1 MTEFDVFTNAL
12 GESDPDRR
20 AALLDHAC
28 GVDRKLRRRV
38 EVLLKAHE
46 LADNFL
52 EDAPP
57 LTAVTDAITQ
67 DIAAIRPPAALA
79 PPKLIEGP
87 GIQIGPYKLL
97 QQIGEGGMGVVY
109 MAEQETPV
117 RRRVA
122 LKIIK
127 PGMDSEQVIAR
138 FEAERQALAMMDHQN
153 IARVLD
159 AGTSD
164 SGRPFFVMELVH
176 GVPISKYCDDA
187 QLTPRERL
195 ELFIP
200 VCQAIQHAHQ
210 KGIIHRDIKPS
221 NVLVT
226 MYDGKPVA
234 KVIDFGIAK
243 AIDQRLTERT
253 MFTQFGS
260 LVGTLEYMSPEQAE
274 MSALGVDTR
283 SDIYSLGVLLYELL
297 TGSTPLEAASLRE
310 AGYAEILKRIKEE
323 EPPRPSTRLS
333 ESREALPS
341 ISCRRRTEPSKLANM
356 LRGELDW
363 IVLKALEK
371 DRGRRYETAN
381 AFARDIERYLKDE
394 TVEACPPSA
403 GYRLRKFARK
413 YRAPLAV
420 ASGFALLLI
429 AGALASTWQAIRA
442 TKAEREALLRRDA
455 AARAEQTA
463 QAERD
468 IASVARRDS
477 EVKREE
483 AETARQLL
491 RRSLYAA
498 DMQLAQ
504 AAWNSKSLLRMR
516 ELLERQQPG
525 PGEADLRGFEWDYLR
540 RESSTFRT
548 FRPLA
553 NAVGGLM
560 SPDARTFVH
569 VVKVP
574 APGAVGQEFRLRR
587 WDTASGRELRG
598 FDPFPGETAII
609 HLSHD
614 WFSPDGKRFA
624 FLANV
629 RDAAGRERW
638 KLKVW
643 EWESG
648 RELFSLPEVP
658 TSTVLAFDPSGA
670 RLAFAIP
677 APGDEPGCDLTIREI
692 EGGKELVKNSLPT
705 AKEFSPRSI
714 TFNPD
719 GGRLAIVMGR
729 IRTDSS
735 SESPPVFE
743 AMVLA
748 AGSGQELLRFGA
760 GQGSLMQFSPDGK
773 RLAVSNQVR
782 SSKLIVRDAS
792 SGEEVL
798 HLTPEIDDLFL
809 FKDIAF
815 SPDGSRLASAGHD
828 GKLRIWDVAG
838 AGTTPER
845 RPALILEGSDSPL
858 GQLAWSMDGRSVSTS
873 NYSGM
878 ILTWELAAGEG
889 LLRQKGMLAGTP
901 SCSVDLARFAASFR
915 ISSDETEVRVWNQAG
930 QVLFTATDDTH
941 EDEEPNIRHRRVE
954 LSPDGRRLAYLT
966 LDYLVEAGKKKR
978 VGRLRVW
985 DLDGRKEIF
994 RRDGDRGCFD
1004 RAAFSPDGKRLA
1016 CVWFTGR
1023 DTAGKRPSRMS
1034 VWDLETRKE
1043 VHQMEVPM
1051 WAYGSRLAFSPDGL
1065 RLAAAMKGASEFK
1078 TSSFRI
1084 WDTST
1089 GKVVLSR
1096 EWSVAFIG
1104 GPVYNATGTFLAIAV
1119 GEWWGAGQVKVL
1131 DSSSGEELHSFTGHR
1146 YRVEEIAFSPD
1157 GRRLASIASLPY
1169 RVEAELK
1176 LWDIASERELLTLP
1190 ARGNGSLAFTP
1201 DGRRLVHAAT
1211 GLYSQD
1217 AELKFWDA
1225 TPLPGRQLKTTE

>member
-1 MTEFDVFTNAL
+1 M
-12 GESDPDRR
+12 
-20 AALLDHAC
+20 
-28 GVDRKLRRRV
+28 
-38 EVLLKAHE
+38 
-46 LADNFL
+46 
-52 EDAPP
+52 
-57 LTAVTDAITQ
+57 
-67 DIAAIRPPAALA
+67 
-79 PPKLIEGP
+79 
-87 GIQIGPYKLL
+87 
-97 QQIGEGGMGVVY
+97 
-109 MAEQETPV
+109 
-117 RRRVA
+117 
-122 LKIIK
+122 
-127 PGMDSEQVIAR
+127 
-138 FEAERQALAMMDHQN
+138 
-153 IARVLD
+153 
-159 AGTSD
+159 
-164 SGRPFFVMELVH
+164 
-176 GVPISKYCDDA
+176 
-187 QLTPRERL
+187 
-195 ELFIP
+195 
-200 VCQAIQHAHQ
+200 
-210 KGIIHRDIKPS
+210 
-221 NVLVT
+221 
-226 MYDGKPVA
+226 
-234 KVIDFGIAK
+234 
-243 AIDQRLTERT
+243 
-253 MFTQFGS
+253 
-260 LVGTLEYMSPEQAE
+260 
-274 MSALGVDTR
+274 
-283 SDIYSLGVLLYELL
+283 
-297 TGSTPLEAASLRE
+297 
-310 AGYAEILKRIKEE
+310 
-323 EPPRPSTRLS
+323 
-333 ESREALPS
+333 
-341 ISCRRRTEPSKLANM
+341 
-356 LRGELDW
+356 
-363 IVLKALEK
+363 
-371 DRGRRYETAN
+371 
-381 AFARDIERYLKDE
+381 
-394 TVEACPPSA
+394 
-403 GYRLRKFARK
+403 
-413 YRAPLAV
+413 
-420 ASGFALLLI
+420 
-429 AGALASTWQAIRA
+429 
-442 TKAEREALLRRDA
+442 
-455 AARAEQTA
+455 
-463 QAERD
+463 
-468 IASVARRDS
+468 
-477 EVKREE
+477 KREE
-483 AETARQLL
+483 TETARQLL

-504 AAWNSKSLLRMR
+504 AAWNSKSILRMR

-624 FLANV
+624 FVANV
-629 RDAAGRERW
+629 RDTAGRERW

-658 TSTVLAFDPSGA
+658 TTTVLAFDPSGA

-677 APGDEPGCDLTIREI
+677 APGDEPRCDLTIREI

-705 AKEFSPRSI
+705 AKEFTPRSI

-729 IRTDSS
+729 IRTDPS
-735 SESPPVFE
+735 SESPPVFA

-748 AGSGQELLRFGA
+748 AGSGQELLRLGA

-773 RLAVSNQVR
+773 RLAVSNQVP

-838 AGTTPER
+838 AGATPER

-858 GQLAWSMDGRSVSTS
+858 DQLAWSVDGRSVSTS

-901 SCSVDLARFAASFR
+901 SCSVDVSRFAAPFR

-930 QVLFTATDDTH
+930 QVLFTARDDTH

-978 VGRLRVW
+978 VGRLRTW

-1016 CVWFTGR
+1016 CVWFTSR
-1023 DTAGKRPSRMS
+1023 DTAGKRSSRMS

-1043 VHQMEVPM
+1043 VHQMEVPT

-1078 TSSFRI
+1078 TQLVP
-1084 WDTST
+1084 DLGYLD
-1089 GKVVLSR
+1089 GKS
-1096 EWSVAFIG
+1096 
-1104 GPVYNATGTFLAIAV
+1104 GPVPGVARRLH
-1119 GEWWGAGQVKVL
+1119 WWAGL
-1131 DSSSGEELHSFTGHR
+1131 RRDRHLPGHR
-1146 YRVEEIAFSPD
+1146 HRRMVGGRPGEGARLLQRPGIALLHGPPIS
-1157 GRRLASIASLPY
+1157 RRGDRIQSRRPPTGL
-1169 RVEAELK
+1169 
-1176 LWDIASERELLTLP
+1176 DRELAVSSRGRIEALGYRRRAGAADPPSARKRKPRVHPGWTPAGPRGDGTL
-1190 ARGNGSLAFTP
+1190 
-1201 DGRRLVHAAT
+1201 
-1211 GLYSQD
+1211 
-1217 AELKFWDA
+1217 
-1225 TPLPGRQLKTTE
+1225 LPGCRAEILGRHAPAEWAAETTKRR